1 MSVPDAT
8 FGTVLDDRSLNRA
21 LLARQHLLQR
31 TSDDVPTVVEH
42 LVGLQAQNPW
52 SPFLGLWSRVA
63 GFTTADLDAGLS
75 DRTLLRMA
83 VMRSTVH
90 LVAARDAPVL
100 AALALPVM
108 AGELR
113 ANPRRRAALDAVD
126 LDRLVERAAAYV
138 RAEPRRTTALGAHL
152 AQEWPA
158 AHPQDLSAFARAL
171 LPMVQVTP
179 RGLWRRSAATTW
191 TTLDAWVPDAVAAAG
206 DLTAPDVRARAL
218 EDVVLRY
225 LGAFGP
231 ASVAD
236 VQAWSGLTG
245 LRDVVA
251 GLRDRLVALPAVP
264 ARTGGR
270 TRELLDLP
278 DAPRPDRDV
287 PAPVRLLADYDNL
300 WLAHA
305 QRTRVIDD
313 EHRLRLRTSN
323 GRLPAAVLVD
333 GRVRATWVMTRE
345 SGGRTGRR
353 VTATLTV
360 TPLDPLPAARRREVL
375 EAAEPAVRFL
385 ADDADAH
392 VVRYA
397 G

>member
-1 MSVPDAT
+1 M
-8 FGTVLDDRSLNRA
+8 LDDRDLNRA
-21 LLARQHLLQR
+21 LLARQHLLEH
-31 TSDDVPTVVEH
+31 TSLDVPAVVER

-63 GFTTADLDAGLS
+63 GFTTGDLDTALT
-75 DRTLLRMA
+75 DRTVLRTA

-90 LVAARDAPVL
+90 LVSARDAPVL
-100 AALALPVM
+100 SALARPVM

-113 ANPRRRAALDAVD
+113 ANPRRRAALDVVD
-126 LDRLVERAAAYV
+126 LDRLVEVAAAYV
-138 RAEPRRTTALGAHL
+138 REEPRVTTALGAHL
-152 AQEWPA
+152 AREWPA

-191 TTLDAWVPDAVAAAG
+191 TTLDTWVPDAVAAAG
-206 DLTAPDVRARAL
+206 DLTAADVQRRAL

-225 LGAFGP
+225 LAAFGP

-236 VQAWSGLTG
+236 VQAWSGRTG

-251 GLRDRLVALPAVP
+251 GLRDRLVTLPAAP
-264 ARTGGR
+264 TRPGGR
-270 TRELLDLP
+270 PRELLDLP
-278 DAPRPDRDV
+278 DAPRPDPDV

-313 EHRLRLRTSN
+313 EHRRRLQTPN

-333 GRVRATWVMTRE
+333 GRVRATWALERVRTG
-345 SGGRTGRR
+345 SGRTGRG
-353 VTATLTV
+353 VAATLTI
-360 TPLDPLPAARRREVL
+360 TPLEPLGAARRREVL
-375 EAAEPAVRFL
+375 AAAEPAVRFL
-385 ADDADAH
+385 ADDADTHA
-392 VVRYA
+392 VRYA
-397 G
+397 D

>member
-1 MSVPDAT
+1 M
-8 FGTVLDDRSLNRA
+8 LDDRALNRA
-21 LLARQHLLQR
+21 LLARQHLLEP
-31 TSDDVPTVVEH
+31 TSLDVPTVVAR

-63 GFTTADLDAGLS
+63 GFTTADLDTALT
-75 DRTLLRMA
+75 DRTVLRMA

-90 LVAARDAPVL
+90 LVTAEDAPVL
-100 AALALPVM
+100 STLARPVM

-113 ANPRRRAALDAVD
+113 ANPRRRAALDVVD
-126 LDRLVERAAAYV
+126 LDLLVELAATYV
-138 RAEPRRTTALGAHL
+138 RAEPRVTTDLGAHL
-152 AQEWPA
+152 ARRWPA

-191 TTLDAWVPDAVAAAG
+191 TTLDAWVPAAVAAAG
-206 DLTAPDVRARAL
+206 DLTAADAQRRAL
-218 EDVVLRY
+218 EGVVLRY
-225 LGAFGP
+225 LAAFGP

-251 GLRDRLVALPAVP
+251 GLRDRLVTLPAAP
-264 ARTGGR
+264 ARPGGR
-270 TRELLDLP
+270 PRELLDLP
-278 DAPRPDRDV
+278 DAPRPDPDV

-313 EHRLRLRTSN
+313 EHRRRLQTPN

-333 GRVRATWVMTRE
+333 GRVRATWALERAR
-345 SGGRTGRR
+345 SGSGRADRA
-353 VTATLTV
+353 VAATLTI
-360 TPLDPLPAARRREVL
+360 TPLEPLGPAQRGDVL
-375 EAAEPAVRFL
+375 AAAEPAVRFL
-385 ADDADAH
+385 ADDADTH
-392 VVRYA
+392 VVRFA
-397 G
+397 D

>member
-1 MSVPDAT
+1 M
-8 FGTVLDDRSLNRA
+8 LDDRALNRA
-21 LLARQHLLQR
+21 LLARQHLLAR
-31 TSDDVPTVVEH
+31 THDDVPTVVEH

-52 SPFLGLWSRVA
+52 SPFVGLWSRVE
-63 GFTTADLDAGLS
+63 GFTTDDLDAALGS
-75 DRTLLRMA
+75 RTVLRIA

-90 LVAARDAPVL
+90 LVTARDAPVL
-100 AALALPVM
+100 AALARTVM

-113 ANPRRRAALDAVD
+113 ANPRRRAALEVVD
-126 LDRLVERAAAYV
+126 LDRLVALAGSYV
-138 RAEPRRTTALGAHL
+138 RDEPRVTTDLGAHL
-152 AQEWPA
+152 AQEWPD

-206 DLTAPDVRARAL
+206 DLADPDVRERAL

-225 LGAFGP
+225 LAAFGP

-245 LRDVVA
+245 LRDVVTR
-251 GLRDRLVALPAVP
+251 LRDRLVTLPAAP
-264 ARTGGR
+264 ARPGGR
-270 TRELLDLP
+270 PRELVDLP
-278 DAPRPDRDV
+278 DAPRPDPDV
-287 PAPVRLLADYDNL
+287 PAPVRFLADYDNL

-313 EHRLRLRTSN
+313 EHRRRLQTPN

-333 GRVRATWVMTRE
+333 GRVRATWTVDRE
-345 SGGRTGRR
+345 RTGTGRGARR
-353 VTATLTV
+353 TTATLTV
-360 TPLDPLPAARRREVL
+360 TPLEPLTAARRREVL
-375 EAAEPAVRFL
+375 AAAEPAVRFL

-392 VVRYA
+392 AVRLA
-397 G
+397 D

>member
-1 MSVPDAT
+1 M
-8 FGTVLDDRSLNRA
+8 LDDRALNRA
-21 LLARQHLLQR
+21 LLARQHLLERAR
-31 TSDDVPTVVEH
+31 TDVTAELAH
-42 LVGLQAQNPW
+42 LVGMQAQNPW
-52 SPFLGLWSRVA
+52 SPFLGLWSRVE
-63 GFTTADLDAGLS
+63 GFTTGDLDAALT
-75 DRTLLRMA
+75 DRTLLRIA

-90 LVAARDAPVL
+90 LVTSRDAPVL
-100 AALALPVM
+100 AALARTVM

-113 ANPRRRAALDAVD
+113 ANPRRRAALDVVD
-126 LDRLVERAAAYV
+126 LDRLVELASAYV
-138 RAEPRRTTALGAHL
+138 REQPLVTTDLGARL
-152 AQEWPA
+152 AREWPD

-206 DLTAPDVRARAL
+206 DLTDPEVRHRAL
-218 EDVVLRY
+218 ERVVLRY
-225 LGAFGP
+225 LAAFGP

-251 GLRDRLVALPAVP
+251 RLDDRLVRLPAAP
-264 ARTGGR
+264 ARPGGR
-270 TRELLDLP
+270 PRELLDLP
-278 DAPRPDRDV
+278 DAPRPDPDV
-287 PAPVRLLADYDNL
+287 PAPVRFLADYDNL

-313 EHRLRLRTSN
+313 EHRRRLQTAN

-333 GRVRATWVMTRE
+333 GRVRATWAVDRE
-345 SGGRTGRR
+345 RTGTGRARR
-353 VTATLTV
+353 TTATLTV
-360 TPLDPLPAARRREVL
+360 TPLEPLPAARRREVL
-375 EAAEPAVRFL
+375 AAAEPAVRFL

-392 VVRYA
+392 AVRFA
-397 G
+397 D

>member
-1 MSVPDAT
+1 M
-8 FGTVLDDRSLNRA
+8 LDDRALNRA
-21 LLARQHLLQR
+21 LLARQHLLAR
-31 TSDDVPTVVEH
+31 TGDDVATVVEH

-52 SPFLGLWSRVA
+52 SPFLGLWSRVE
-63 GFTTADLDAGLS
+63 GFTTGDLDAALT
-75 DRTLLRMA
+75 DRTLLRIA

-90 LVAARDAPVL
+90 LVTSRDAPVL
-100 AALALPVM
+100 AALARTVM

-113 ANPRRRAALDAVD
+113 ANPRRRAALDVVD
-126 LDRLVERAAAYV
+126 LDRLVELAGAYV
-138 RAEPRRTTALGAHL
+138 REQPRVTTDLGARL
-152 AQEWPA
+152 AREWPD

-206 DLTAPDVRARAL
+206 DLTDPEVRHRAL
-218 EDVVLRY
+218 ERVVLRY
-225 LGAFGP
+225 LAAFGP

-251 GLRDRLVALPAVP
+251 RLDDRLVRLPAAP
-264 ARTGGR
+264 ARPGGR
-270 TRELLDLP
+270 PRELLDLP
-278 DAPRPDRDV
+278 DAPRPDPDV
-287 PAPVRLLADYDNL
+287 PAPVRFLADYDNL

-313 EHRLRLRTSN
+313 EHRRRLQTAN

-333 GRVRATWVMTRE
+333 GRVRATWAVDRE
-345 SGGRTGRR
+345 RTGTGRARR
-353 VTATLTV
+353 TTATLTV
-360 TPLDPLPAARRREVL
+360 TPLEPLPAARRREVL
-375 EAAEPAVRFL
+375 AAAEPAVRFL

-392 VVRYA
+392 AVRFA
-397 G
+397 D

>member
-1 MSVPDAT
+1 M
-8 FGTVLDDRSLNRA
+8 LDDRSLNRA

-52 SPFLGLWSRVA
+52 SPFLGLWSRVD
-63 GFTTADLDAGLS
+63 GFTTADLDAALT

-90 LVAARDAPVL
+90 LVTARDAPVL
-100 AALALPVM
+100 GALAVPVM
-108 AGELR
+108 ARELR
-113 ANPRRRAALDAVD
+113 GNSRRRGALDVVD
-126 LDRLVERAAAYV
+126 LDLLVERAAAYV
-138 RAEPRRTTALGAHL
+138 RAEPRRTTDLGAHL

-179 RGLWRRSAATTW
+179 RGLWRQSAATTW

-206 DLTAPDVRARAL
+206 DLTAADVRARAL

-245 LRDVVA
+245 LRDVLA
-251 GLRDRLVALPAVP
+251 GLRDRLVVLPAVP
-264 ARTGGR
+264 ARAGGR

-278 DAPRPDRDV
+278 DAPRPDGDV

-313 EHRLRLRTSN
+313 EHRLRLRTPN

-333 GRVRATWVMTRE
+333 GRVRATWAMTRE
-345 SGGRTGRR
+345 SAGPGRAGRR

-397 G
+397 D